1 MTRTIVTVYE
11 RILVPTDGSPT
22 SERALRHAADLTAAL
37 GADLLVVTVLDV
49 ATYAGLPMETAWEG
63 IDDVLRSD
71 ARAALTDAQRVLE
84 GRGVA
89 SETHLLEGEP
99 TREIVRFAE
108 RADCDLIVMGTRGRG
123 GIDRLLLGS
132 VAEAVVRSADVPVTT
147 VRNADGE

>member
-1 MTRTIVTVYE
+1 MTVYE

-22 SERALRHAADLTAAL
+22 SERALRHAADLAAAL
-37 GADLLVVTVLDV
+37 GANLLIVTVLDI

-71 ARAALTDAQRVLE
+71 ARTALTDAERVLE
-84 GRGVA
+84 DRGVDA
-89 SETHLLEGEP
+89 ETHLLEGKP
-99 TREIVRFAE
+99 NREIVRFAE

-147 VRNADGE
+147 VRSAEGE